1 MPLLTTSPP
10 PPLAHGLDAA
20 GLFALDPDVLHLN
33 HGSFGAVP
41 RAALA
46 EQARLKDLMER
57 SPVLWFGELPERL
70 LQARTAVA
78 DFLGVPAARTALV
91 PNASAGITVVLNSLV
106 LPEGA
111 EVVVTDHGYG
121 AVTMAAERAV
131 ARVGGRVV
139 RAAVPLEAG
148 AEETTALVLAA
159 FTERT
164 AVVVL
169 DAITSPTARR
179 MPVEAVSAAAAERGV
194 VSVVDAAHAPGVL
207 ASPVEDCDY
216 WVGNLHK
223 YACAPRGTAAL
234 VVREG
239 LGQELFPLI
248 DSWGAREPFPLR
260 FDYQGT
266 LDATAWLAAPV
277 ALQTIEDV
285 LGWDAVRRWSADLL
299 DWASALVADRV
310 AELSGWERRAAVG
323 MAVPTMRLV
332 QLPPS
337 LTSDRQSSDALRDVM
352 AREHRTE
359 LAITSFA
366 GRPYL
371 RLSAHAYTT
380 PEDVLRF
387 VDAPL
392 AALLGTS
399 G

>member
-1 MPLLTTSPP
+1 MTLAPTSPP
-10 PPLAHGLDAA
+10 PPLAPGPDAA
-20 GLFALDPDVLHLN
+20 ALFALDPEVLHLN

-46 EQARLKDLMER
+46 EQARLKALMEG

-70 LQARTAVA
+70 LQAREAIA
-78 DFLGVPAARTALV
+78 DFLRVPASRTALV
-91 PNASAGITVVLNSLV
+91 PNASAGITVVLNSLT

-111 EVVVTDHGYG
+111 EIVLTDHGYG

-139 RAAVPLEAG
+139 RVAVPLTAG
-148 AEETTALVLAA
+148 AEETTALVVAA
-159 FTERT
+159 FTART
-164 AVVVL
+164 AVVLV
-169 DAITSPTARR
+169 DAITSPTARG
-179 MPVEAVSAAAAERGV
+179 MPVAAISAAAAERGV
-194 VSVVDAAHAPGVL
+194 VSLVDAAHAPGVL

-223 YACAPRGTAAL
+223 YACSPRGTAAL

-239 LGQELFPLI
+239 LGDGLFPLI

-266 LDATAWLAAPV
+266 LDATAWLATPV
-277 ALQTIEDV
+277 AVRTIEDAF
-285 LGWDAVRRWSADLL
+285 GWDAVRGYSSDLL

-310 AELSGWERRAAVG
+310 AELSGWEQRAEVA

-332 QLPPS
+332 ELPPG
-337 LTSDRQSSDALRDVM
+337 LTGDRESSDALRDVM

-359 LAITSFA
+359 LAITSFG

-392 AALLGTS
+392 AALLGS
-399 G
+399 SR

>member
-1 MPLLTTSPP
+1 MTLAPTVPPTP
-10 PPLAHGLDAA
+10 PPLAPDAA
-20 GLFALDPDVLHLN
+20 ALFALDPDVLHLN

-41 RAALA
+41 RAALD
-46 EQARLKDLMER
+46 EQARLKALMEG

-70 LQARTAVA
+70 LLARQAIA
-78 DFLGVPAARTALV
+78 DFLGVPASRTALV

-111 EVVVTDHGYG
+111 EVVITDHSYG

-131 ARVGGRVV
+131 SRVGGRVV
-139 RAAVPLEAG
+139 RAAVPLDAE

-164 AVVVL
+164 AVVIL

-179 MPVEAVSAAAAERGV
+179 MPVEAITTAAAERGV

-207 ASPVEDCDY
+207 PSPVEPCDY

-234 VVREG
+234 VAREG
-239 LGQELFPLI
+239 LGDGLYPLI
-248 DSWGAREPFPLR
+248 DSWGVREPFPLR

-266 LDATAWLAAPV
+266 LDATAWLATPV
-277 ALQTIEDV
+277 AVRTIEDAF
-285 LGWDAVRRWSADLL
+285 GWDAVRAYSTQLL
-299 DWASALVADRV
+299 DWASALVAERV
-310 AELSGWERRAAVG
+310 TELSGWEQRARVG

-332 QLPPS
+332 ELPPS
-337 LTSDRQSSDALRDVM
+337 LTRDRESSDALRDVM
-352 AREHRTE
+352 ARDHRTE
-359 LAITSFA
+359 LAITSFG

-399 G
+399 Q